1 MEAWIDW
8 LLGKVQYLCCF
19 YPFFW
24 SPQTPTGFFQPFNS
38 GLLLQGLCKEVVL
51 SVLWQKGVD
60 AVNCFSLLYCIFTL
74 NGPKCYDTY
83 ALDLPE
89 LFGHKIHVVKLPVD
103 SFCADVNAT
112 GGIYEGIN
120 LLQVWRAVIVF
131 SELFLITHSFTNVFQ
146 RQTPGEVFDLICLCQ
161 WGWKHLNL
169 KIKRWGPYSVFV
181 GISVWIN
188 LDRAKI

>member
-38 GLLLQGLCKEVVL
+38 GLHLQGLCKEVVL

-120 LLQVWRAVIVF
+120 LLQVWRAVTTCYPFFHKCF
-131 SELFLITHSFTNVFQ
+131 SKA
-146 RQTPGEVFDLICLCQ
+146 DC
-161 WGWKHLNL
+161 
-169 KIKRWGPYSVFV
+169 RWG
-181 GISVWIN
+181 VWSYMPVPMR
-188 LDRAKI
+188 LKTPEFKD